1 MHIYRLF
8 LLLVTLMIFTFLLCT
23 QAPRVSVYIP
33 LELLQ
38 QMLDTVVPELM
49 RSNIVDAVHAFQVC
63 VYIYNYIYIYICVYI
78 QLTLTLTLNPN
89 PTTTYIE

>member
-1 MHIYRLF
+1 
-8 LLLVTLMIFTFLLCT
+8 
-23 QAPRVSVYIP
+23 VSVYIP

-38 QMLDTVVPELM
+38 QMLDTAVPELM